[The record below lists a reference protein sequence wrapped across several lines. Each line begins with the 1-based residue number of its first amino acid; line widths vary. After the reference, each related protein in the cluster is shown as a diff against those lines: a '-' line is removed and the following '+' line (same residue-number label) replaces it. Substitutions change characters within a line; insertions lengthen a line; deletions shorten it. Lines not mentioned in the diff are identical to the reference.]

1 MPAWTTG
8 FGPTALSMTSR
19 ENAKVIEQGSRQNRT
34 DSAWSGASFMSKMNW
49 RCK

>member
-19 ENAKVIEQGSRQNRT
+19 ENAKVLSKAVDKIELPALGQARVSCQ
-34 DSAWSGASFMSKMNW
+34 K
-49 RCK
+49 